1 MANTHVEALKR
12 LRQLLVR
19 GRRET
24 LLSAAEV
31 ASGASAKGLENQD
44 EERLNDYLRIVRDRH
59 EAISAIDEVIRAE
72 EKNASAEDDNEQCVS
87 TTDA

>member
-1 MANTHVEALKR
+1 MSNDHVEALKR

-31 ASGASAKGLENQD
+31 ACGASAKGLENQD

-72 EKNASAEDDNEQCVS
+72 E
-87 TTDA
+87 